1 MRKRIALLLVT
12 ALAFDQ
18 PEQIRG
24 QNKVAGTWATAA
36 REGLVYE
43 SSIN

>member
-24 QNKVAGTWATAA
+24 QSKAAGTRGTKA